1 MAITSDPFSK
11 AAMDDA
17 NEFGKQHNNN
27 ELNIQSNSSLT
38 DEGLFDPDTQQGD
51 VSWRDAET
59 NVEDTDSPNLEDP
72 NRATR
77 KAEDDIDFQN
87 P

>member
-17 NEFGKQHNNN
+17 NEIGKQHSNN
-27 ELNIQSNSSLT
+27 ELNIQSNSSVT
-38 DEGLFDPDTQQGD
+38 DEGLFDSDKEGDTT
-51 VSWRDAET
+51 WRDAET

-77 KAEDDIDFQN
+77 KAEDDVDFQN

>member
-11 AAMDDA
+11 AATDAA
-17 NEFGKQHNNN
+17 NELGKQHNNN
-27 ELNIQSNSSLT
+27 ELNIQSNSSVT
-38 DEGLFDPDTQQGD
+38 DEGLFDSDQDGD

-59 NVEDTDSPNLEDP
+59 NVEDTDEANLEDP
-72 NRATR
+72 TRATR
-77 KAEDDIDFQN
+77 KAEDDISFAK

>member
-1 MAITSDPFSK
+1 MSITSDPFSK
-11 AAMDDA
+11 AAIEDA
-17 NEFGKQHNNN
+17 NETGKQHNNN
-27 ELNIQSNSSLT
+27 ELNIQSNSSVT
-38 DEGLFDPDTQQGD
+38 DEGLFDSDKEGDTT
-51 VSWRDAET
+51 WRDADD
-59 NVEDTDSPNLEDP
+59 NVADTDAPNLEDP

>member
-17 NEFGKQHNNN
+17 NEIGKQHNNN
-27 ELNIQSNSSLT
+27 ELNIQSNSSVT
-38 DEGLFDPDTQQGD
+38 DEGLFDSDKEGDTT
-51 VSWRDAET
+51 WRDAEN

-77 KAEDDIDFQN
+77 KAEDDVDFKN